1 MLTLKVIMK
10 IELEFKDQEEF
21 IEFVKSFNNAVIA
34 YNDIVYGMI
43 LGAQVSPKWEPLLD
57 TYGEDGLRYR
67 LNLLKEQYE
76 VLYKVEKSLN

>member
-10 IELEFKDQEEF
+10 IELEFKNQEEF

-34 YNDIVYGMI
+34 YNDIVCGMI

-57 TYGEDGLRYR
+57 AYGEDGLRYR

-76 VLYKVEKSLN
+76 VLYKVEKSIN